1 MVGVEAIIDILV
13 FFVGD
18 FNSLNENFVFKRLFN
33 FQICFLWQIF
43 MEAYVAIKIV
53 LKTVN
58 VISFIYRP
66 GIDWVSYSS

>member
-18 FNSLNENFVFKRLFN
+18 FNSLYENFVFKRLFN